1 MSKVN
6 WTDQQKRAIELR
18 GGSIALSAAAGSGKT
33 AVLVERVIEIL
44 LDDAEPVDP
53 SELLVVT
60 FTNAAANEMRQ
71 KIKRAINEKIAE
83 NPFSSRLNRLKIGIE
98 SANICTM
105 DSFCIKLLRENFHLA
120 GVSPDFRPLDGSEEE
135 SLKKDILDMVL
146 EELYVE
152 RGEPFRRMADILSDG
167 RDDSSLGEF
176 VSRLYEQA
184 MVFPFPEKWLD
195 SVIELYEN
203 SGEGIWHAVIRK
215 TVVEAVNFCVSLL
228 NDAIEISSNDEKL
241 SELYIDFLEDEIRR
255 YKKVLD
261 AAENGQWDELYE
273 KVNTFSFGRIPTVRG
288 DSIFK
293 SAAKGKRDKAK
304 EVFKQLTEYLCAT
317 SDEHKE
323 DMELLLPVAKE
334 LIFAAKTYAA
344 KLFEEMKAKNAYSFS
359 VLNQLTLSLL
369 VKEENGALVK
379 TELAKELASGIK
391 HVLIDEFQDTNE
403 LQNTVFRALSS
414 DGEKLF
420 VVGDVKQSIY
430 RFRLA
435 MPTIFINLLET
446 SSDYEERRFPAR
458 LFLDR
463 NFRSRRGIVSAVN
476 FIFSQLMSKEAGE
489 VEYTDGHAMTAG
501 ADYDKEE
508 KRQNP
513 AVALHILEY
522 NKKENSDTK
531 IESEAAYIASFIK
544 KTIESGVLVGQ
555 KDKKRPV
562 RASDFAILL
571 RSAKNN
577 AAIYRNALINQGIDA
592 YAEEKTGFFGAS
604 EISVML
610 SFLRAIDNPSRDVDL
625 LALMFSPIYG
635 FTPDEIAELR
645 SLDMKGSLYSC
656 LKLYAAKGNI
666 KAISLYN
673 DIHLLRN
680 LSGIMPTAK
689 FIRALY
695 EKTGFM
701 SIVGAMSRSD
711 KRKANLSLLCEY
723 AEEYEKNKGTG
734 LSGFIRKMD
743 ALQRTSAV
751 LPSASA
757 VSEGADVVRIMTIHK
772 SKGLEFPFVIIA
784 NCAESLTNP
793 NQKHLVTPETGA
805 GIKIKNPERMN
816 VYKTIPSVATE
827 LLAKKNGAA
836 EDLRLLYVAMTRARE
851 ALIMVGTV
859 ESAERKLSK
868 TLAVTPVKGKLS
880 PYAVNTAQ
888 SFLDLLLCGLLRHPE
903 AAALREIAGADA
915 IIDTLPADF
924 KLSLVIN
931 RQGSESAEEVTE
943 ECGVNEEMLRE
954 IEKRADFVYPYIPLS
969 AVPAKM
975 SASELFAVRFNSDF
989 FAQTK
994 PSFAYGE
1001 EMSAAD
1007 MGTANHKFLQLCDF
1021 KAAMKDI
1028 DSEIQRL
1035 VVSGRLTE
1043 REASA
1048 VSKEDISIF
1057 LESET
1062 ARNIVTADS
1071 VLRERNFTIQI
1082 PASSVFPELR
1092 DAESDEKILVQG
1104 RIDLVYIKDGRA
1116 VVVDYK
1122 TDRLNSTALLVSRYA
1137 GQLKVY
1143 LRAAAEILNM
1153 PYEKVSAEIYSLH
1166 LHKSIPVEYASLFYQ
1181 Y

>member
-1 MSKVN
+1 M
-6 WTDQQKRAIELR
+6 
-18 GGSIALSAAAGSGKT
+18 
-33 AVLVERVIEIL
+33 
-44 LDDAEPVDP
+44 
-53 SELLVVT
+53 
-60 FTNAAANEMRQ
+60 
-71 KIKRAINEKIAE
+71 
-83 NPFSSRLNRLKIGIE
+83 
-98 SANICTM
+98 
-105 DSFCIKLLRENFHLA
+105 
-120 GVSPDFRPLDGSEEE
+120 
-135 SLKKDILDMVL
+135 
-146 EELYVE
+146 
-152 RGEPFRRMADILSDG
+152 
-167 RDDSSLGEF
+167 
-176 VSRLYEQA
+176 
-184 MVFPFPEKWLD
+184 
-195 SVIELYEN
+195 
-203 SGEGIWHAVIRK
+203 
-215 TVVEAVNFCVSLL
+215 
-228 NDAIEISSNDEKL
+228 
-241 SELYIDFLEDEIRR
+241 
-255 YKKVLD
+255 
-261 AAENGQWDELYE
+261 
-273 KVNTFSFGRIPTVRG
+273 
-288 DSIFK
+288 
-293 SAAKGKRDKAK
+293 
-304 EVFKQLTEYLCAT
+304 
-317 SDEHKE
+317 
-323 DMELLLPVAKE
+323 
-334 LIFAAKTYAA
+334 
-344 KLFEEMKAKNAYSFS
+344 
-359 VLNQLTLSLL
+359 
-369 VKEENGALVK
+369 
-379 TELAKELASGIK
+379 
-391 HVLIDEFQDTNE
+391 
-403 LQNTVFRALSS
+403 
-414 DGEKLF
+414 
-420 VVGDVKQSIY
+420 
-430 RFRLA
+430 
-435 MPTIFINLLET
+435 
-446 SSDYEERRFPAR
+446 
-458 LFLDR
+458 
-463 NFRSRRGIVSAVN
+463 
-476 FIFSQLMSKEAGE
+476 
-489 VEYTDGHAMTAG
+489 
-501 ADYDKEE
+501 
-508 KRQNP
+508 
-513 AVALHILEY
+513 
-522 NKKENSDTK
+522 
-531 IESEAAYIASFIK
+531 
-544 KTIESGVLVGQ
+544 VGQ

-711 KRKANLSLLCEY
+711 KEGESFSPLRIRRGVR
-723 AEEYEKNKGTG
+723 EKQGYGSFG
-734 LSGFIRKMD
+734 LYKKDGRPSKN
-743 ALQRTSAV
+743 QRRFA
-751 LPSASA
+751 SASA

-969 AVPAKM
+969 AGPAKM

-1007 MGTANHKFLQLCDF
+1007 MGKANHKFLQLCDF

-1035 VVSGRLTE
+1035 VVSGQLTE

-1071 VLRERNFTIQI
+1071 VLRSGISRFKFPPPRFSPSCGTRSPMRKSSCKAGLTLFT
-1082 PASSVFPELR
+1082 
-1092 DAESDEKILVQG
+1092 
-1104 RIDLVYIKDGRA
+1104 
-1116 VVVDYK
+1116 
-1122 TDRLNSTALLVSRYA
+1122 
-1137 GQLKVY
+1137 
-1143 LRAAAEILNM
+1143 
-1153 PYEKVSAEIYSLH
+1153 
-1166 LHKSIPVEYASLFYQ
+1166 
-1181 Y
+1181 